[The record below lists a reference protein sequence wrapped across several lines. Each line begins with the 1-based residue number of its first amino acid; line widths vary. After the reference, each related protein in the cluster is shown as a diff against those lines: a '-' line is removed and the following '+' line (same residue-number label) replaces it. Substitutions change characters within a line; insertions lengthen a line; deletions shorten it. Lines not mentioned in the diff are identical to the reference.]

1 MRKLGFLKADS
12 PPTLAFQ
19 EQGPTSSI
27 IQHTSSH
34 HSPQYDGMVVSGRVS
49 QRKIKLLFVRDK
61 RRKGKER
68 TDTKYAAKSILA
80 CMHACD
86 VLHICV

>member
-1 MRKLGFLKADS
+1 
-12 PPTLAFQ
+12 
-19 EQGPTSSI
+19 
-27 IQHTSSH
+27 
-34 HSPQYDGMVVSGRVS
+34 MVVSGRVS

-80 CMHACD
+80 CMHACMH
-86 VLHICV
+86 VMCYIYVFRV

>member
-1 MRKLGFLKADS
+1 
-12 PPTLAFQ
+12 
-19 EQGPTSSI
+19 
-27 IQHTSSH
+27 
-34 HSPQYDGMVVSGRVS
+34 MVVSGRVS

-80 CMHACD
+80 CMHVMCYIY
-86 VLHICV
+86 VFRV

>member
-1 MRKLGFLKADS
+1 
-12 PPTLAFQ
+12 
-19 EQGPTSSI
+19 
-27 IQHTSSH
+27 
-34 HSPQYDGMVVSGRVS
+34 MVVSGRVS